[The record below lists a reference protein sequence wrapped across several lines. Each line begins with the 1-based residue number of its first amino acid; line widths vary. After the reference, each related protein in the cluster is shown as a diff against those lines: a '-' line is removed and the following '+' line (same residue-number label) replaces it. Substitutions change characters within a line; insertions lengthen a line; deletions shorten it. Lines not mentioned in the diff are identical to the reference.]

1 MLKSLGSPLLGSP
14 KKSVRANGQNQQHK
28 SIDYEENEFE
38 EHVNSIDMRLTGA
51 VDQALSPKHTS
62 IPEDSKEATR

>member
-1 MLKSLGSPLLGSP
+1 M
-14 KKSVRANGQNQQHK
+14 
-28 SIDYEENEFE
+28 
-38 EHVNSIDMRLTGA
+38 NSIDMRLIGA